1 MEEGRSKM
9 KLKQLAAVTMG
20 VMMLFAVPAYAN
32 DADAVAVYQEM
43 SQKQKN
49 LTDINAYA
57 DYLMN
62 VSTDNMSMESRVEM
76 NIKASHLTEPEH
88 LRMNTYMRTTLNRLS
103 TGDSSEGPGE
113 TTTNTEMKSQPVIA
127 NMYYENGIYYM
138 DMMGQKLKQSM
149 PLEQIMKNVQQ
160 IPGMEDGG
168 LDYIQN
174 LKLRTEGED
183 RILSYTMDAGKMNSL
198 LDQMMGMSGMSA
210 VAQSGAQVSYDT
222 ISGELIVGPDGLCK
236 KNRMKMGMKMTVGE
250 SAIIVMVDGDV
261 GYADPG
267 QPVEFA
273 TPNLNEYQL
282 LEVQ

>member
-1 MEEGRSKM
+1 M
-9 KLKQLAAVTMG
+9 KLKQLAAMTMG

-32 DADAVAVYQEM
+32 DAEAVVVYQEM

-49 LTDINAYA
+49 LTDINVYA
-57 DYLMN
+57 DYLMS
-62 VSTDNMSMESRVEM
+62 VSADNMSVESRVEM
-76 NIKASHLTEPEH
+76 NTKANHVTEPEH
-88 LRMNTYMRTTLNRLS
+88 LRMNTYMRTTVSKLTTS
-103 TGDSSEGPGE
+103 DSSEGPGK
-113 TTTNTEMKSQPVIA
+113 TTTNTEMSDQPVIA
-127 NMYYENGIYYM
+127 NMYYENGMYYM

-149 PLEQIMKNVQQ
+149 PLGQIMKNVQQ
-160 IPGMEDGG
+160 IPGIEDGG

-174 LKLRTEGED
+174 LQLRIEGED
-183 RILSYTMDAGKMNSL
+183 RILSYTMDASKMNSL

-210 VAQSGAQVSYDT
+210 MAQSGAQVSYDT
-222 ISGELIVGPDGLCK
+222 ISGELIVGPDGFCK
-236 KNRMKMGMKMTVGE
+236 KSRMKMGMKVNVGE
-250 SAIIVMVDGDV
+250 SAISVTVDGDV